1 MFCKKGA
8 LRNFAKFTGK
18 HLRQRLFLIK
28 VAGLRNLESCVIF
41 ENTYFYRTSSM
52 AASIK
57 KKTKQQM
64 EITALENES

>member
-1 MFCKKGA
+1 MFLEILQSSQENTCA
-8 LRNFAKFTGK
+8 RDF
-18 HLRQRLFLIK
+18 FLIK

-41 ENTYFYRTSSM
+41 ENTYFYRTSSV